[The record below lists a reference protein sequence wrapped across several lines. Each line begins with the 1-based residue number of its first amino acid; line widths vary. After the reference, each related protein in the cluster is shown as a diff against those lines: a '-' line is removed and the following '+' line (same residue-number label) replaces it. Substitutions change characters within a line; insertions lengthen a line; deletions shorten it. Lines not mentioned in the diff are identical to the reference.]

1 MTDATAPT
9 TLLQVAKLR
18 RVFGGIIAVNDI
30 DLHVATREI
39 VALIGPNG
47 AGKTTL
53 FKMITG
59 FLKPSSGRVL
69 LDGTDVTRLAPHRR
83 AQLGVV
89 CTFQRTA
96 IFGGVSVL
104 EAVRIGQHRRGTS
117 GVIDALV
124 CSRRHRGEER
134 ETTERAMAILQLVGL
149 EGRAQS
155 LAAALSYGQQRLV
168 ELAIALGAAP
178 RLLLLDEPAAGLN
191 PSESAE
197 LIEVLL
203 KVREQGAAIL
213 IVEHDMSVA
222 MGTGDRVVV
231 MASGAKI
238 AEGLPEEIQRNET
251 VIEAYLG
258 VLDAAA

>member
-1 MTDATAPT
+1 MSLATPT
-9 TLLQVAKLR
+9 SLLRAVRLR
-18 RVFGGIIAVNDI
+18 REFGGIVAVNDVDI
-30 DLHVATREI
+30 HVEPKEI

-59 FLKPSSGRVL
+59 FLAPTSGTVS
-69 LDGTDVTRLAPHRR
+69 LDGEDVTALPPHRR
-83 AQLGVV
+83 AQRGVV

-104 EAVRIGQHRRGTS
+104 ESVRMGQHRVTTSGLADALLGTS
-117 GVIDALV
+117 
-124 CSRRHRGEER
+124 RHRR
-134 ETTERAMAILQLVGL
+134 EAQETVERAMVILQLVGL
-149 EGRAQS
+149 EDYKDR
-155 LAAALSYGQQRLV
+155 LASSLSYGQQRLA

-191 PSESAE
+191 PAESAR
-197 LIEVLL
+197 LVDVILR
-203 KVREQGAAIL
+203 VRERGTAIL
-213 IVEHDMSVA
+213 LVEHDMSVA

-231 MASGAKI
+231 IASGSKI
-238 AEGLPEEIQRNET
+238 AEGTPDTIRRNDN

-258 VLDAAA
+258 AADALA

>member
-9 TLLQVAKLR
+9 TLLEVAKLR

-96 IFGGVSVL
+96 IFGGISVL

-117 GVIDALV
+117 GVFDALV
-124 CSRRHRGEER
+124 RSRRHRGEER
-134 ETTERAMAILQLVGL
+134 DTTERAMAILQLVGL
-149 EGRAQS
+149 ESRAKS
-155 LAAALSYGQQRLV
+155 LAGALSYGQQRLV

>member
-1 MTDATAPT
+1 LSETNARNA
-9 TLLQVAKLR
+9 LLQIIKLR
-18 RVFGGIIAVNDI
+18 RVFGGIIAVKDI
-30 DLHVATREI
+30 DLQVAPHQI

-59 FLKPSSGRVL
+59 FLKPTSGRVL
-69 LDGTDVTRLAPHRR
+69 LEGTDVTRLPPHRR

-96 IFGGVSVL
+96 IFGGVTVL
-104 EAVRIGQHRRGTS
+104 EAVRMGQHRVGTS
-117 GVIDALV
+117 GIIDALLGTA
-124 CSRRHRGEER
+124 RHRREER
-134 ETTERAMAILQLVGL
+134 DTTERAMAILKLVGL
-149 EGRAQS
+149 RGQAQS
-155 LAAALSYGQQRLV
+155 LAGALSYGQQRLV
-168 ELAIALGAAP
+168 ELAIALAAAP

-197 LIEVLL
+197 LIKVLL

-222 MGTGDRVVV
+222 MGTADRVVV
-231 MASGAKI
+231 IASGAKI
-238 AEGLPEEIQRNET
+238 AEGLPDEIQRNET

-258 VLDAAA
+258 VVDAAA